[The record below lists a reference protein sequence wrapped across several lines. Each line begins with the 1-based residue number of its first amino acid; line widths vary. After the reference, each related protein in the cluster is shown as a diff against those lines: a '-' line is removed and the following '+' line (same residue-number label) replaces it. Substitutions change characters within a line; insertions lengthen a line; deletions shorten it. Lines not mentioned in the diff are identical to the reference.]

1 MALEYPNFWKHLFDP
16 ELERQKEEATSRLFV
31 CKLPAENYGT
41 VFSL

>member
-16 ELERQKEEATSRLFV
+16 ELERQEEATSRLFV
-31 CKLPAENYGT
+31 CKLPAENYGA